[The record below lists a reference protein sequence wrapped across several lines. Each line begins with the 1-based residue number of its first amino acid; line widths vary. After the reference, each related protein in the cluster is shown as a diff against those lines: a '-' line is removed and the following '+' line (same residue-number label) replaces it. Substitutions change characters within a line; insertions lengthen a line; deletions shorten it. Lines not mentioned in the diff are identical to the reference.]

1 MVYLE
6 IIFAWV
12 ATAISLVL
20 CTYNIFKKIRS
31 AANIMLSV
39 ACLVS
44 TFLFGLIGVNLIDP
58 SLMPAPRAQK
68 LIISLLL
75 IVAILIMGFF
85 FVFPYKKKNSTPL
98 AMAAGLPGFALCAI
112 TVVTDLIVPWTA
124 EGSAASVPAE
134 GFTLYTAA
142 ITCYLLVTI
151 IIIIIK
157 ASRLENRAQKNDLI
171 YLAVSLCIFF
181 TLFLAASVYL
191 PFLADINRFST
202 LSILVANSV
211 ILFILNYA
219 AIDIAKKD
227 MTVFFSTALY
237 RTLIVAILTIPTIL
251 VIKYNTGEYLREP
264 VPPLGI
270 ALFIFA
276 YLFLVFKYLR
286 PRIEMLP
293 RRGYQSAVALIDG
306 LFIKELSPESREGK
320 AWEETLTALV
330 DGLVE
335 TFNISHGHFYLHSRQ
350 EKNLSVIHDSVTA
363 ISDREISLSS
373 PLAELMVHHP
383 GILYKPMIYSDS
395 RFDSFRDAV
404 LLYLGDNHID
414 IIMPFFN
421 PEGRINGLL
430 ALGPLRN
437 NRIYSK
443 RLITVL
449 ELFRIQFQQH
459 LANSLMLEQVRATQ
473 VIDHDQ
479 MVVNNVKK
487 KIIPQAMHQVNRF
500 RVSSLYI
507 NNSTYGGD
515 YFDSLAMGEERLIL
529 FMSDSS
535 YSGVDSAIISLEM
548 YTVLHT
554 PSKSFDAPDK
564 ILGTMN
570 WVLSTSRFSNKHAS
584 AFCAILSSSG
594 DLSYANAAY
603 NPMILYSPANDAFT
617 ACDTGGIPVG
627 ADRMAK
633 FNSKTIRLAPG
644 SIGILYSDGL
654 AAAINERGDVYGFS
668 RVKELIKN
676 GKGAS
681 PSVLTRS
688 IFEDYNRFI
697 DRKNQIND
705 VSVIIFKYQ

>member
-1 MVYLE
+1 
-6 IIFAWV
+6 
-12 ATAISLVL
+12 
-20 CTYNIFKKIRS
+20 
-31 AANIMLSV
+31 MLSV
-39 ACLVS
+39 ACLAS
-44 TFLFGLIGVNLIDP
+44 TLLFGLIGVNLIDP
-58 SLMPAPRAQK
+58 SLMAAPMARR
-68 LIISLLL
+68 LIMSLLL
-75 IVAILIMGFF
+75 MVAVLIMGFF
-85 FVFPYKKKNSTPL
+85 SVFPYKKKNSPAM
-98 AMAAGLPGFALCAI
+98 AMAAGLPGFALSVI
-112 TVVTDLIVPWTA
+112 TVVTDLIVPWSA
-124 EGSAASVPAE
+124 EGRGASVPAE
-134 GFTLYTAA
+134 GITLYTAT

-171 YLAVSLCIFF
+171 YLVVSLCIFF
-181 TLFLAASVYL
+181 SLFLAVSVYL
-191 PFLADINRFST
+191 PFLADTDRFST
-202 LSILVANSV
+202 LSILVTYSSV
-211 ILFILNYA
+211 LFILNYA
-219 AIDIAKKD
+219 AIDIVKKD
-227 MTVFFSTALY
+227 MKVFFSTALY
-237 RTLIVAILTIPTIL
+237 RTLTIAILTVPTIL

-270 ALFIFA
+270 AVFIFG

-286 PRIEMLP
+286 PRIEKLP
-293 RRGYQSAVALIDG
+293 HRGYQSAVTLIDG

-320 AWEETLTALV
+320 TWEETLTALI

-335 TFNISHGHFYLHSRQ
+335 KFNISHGHFYLFSRQ
-350 EKNLSVIHDSVTA
+350 EKTLSVIHDSVTA
-363 ISDREISLSS
+363 IPDRVISQSS
-373 PLAELMVHHP
+373 PLAELMVRFP
-383 GILYKPMIYSDS
+383 AILYKPMLYSDF
-395 RFDSFRDAV
+395 RFDSYRDAV
-404 LLYLGDNHID
+404 LRYMGHNHVE
-414 IIMPFFN
+414 IIMPSLN
-421 PEGRINGLL
+421 PEGRIIGIL

-443 RLITVL
+443 RLVTVL

-459 LANSLMLEQVRATQ
+459 LANALMLEQVRATQ

-515 YFDSLAMGEERLIL
+515 YFDSLAPGEERLIL

-535 YSGVDSAIISLEM
+535 YSGVDSAIVSLEM

-554 PSKSFDAPDK
+554 PSKSFDAPDR

-570 WVLSTSRFSNKHAS
+570 WVLATSRFSNKHAS

-594 DLSYANAAY
+594 DVSYANAAY
-603 NPMILYSPANDAFT
+603 NPMILYNPSNDTFT

-627 ADRMAK
+627 ADRMSK
-633 FNSKTIRLAPG
+633 YNSKTIRLGPG

-668 RVKELIKN
+668 RVKELIKK
-676 GKGAS
+676 GKASS
-681 PSVLTRS
+681 PSDLTRS
-688 IFEDYNRFI
+688 IFDDYNRFI